1 MSAFPDILFLRPFWL
16 IGLAVVLALAL
27 VFRIRRSRTGD
38 WEKMIDPH
46 LMAAMARLGRVDMP
60 KVRGAGHAPFWA
72 AGLICL
78 AMTGP
83 AMRSGD
89 AQVFRNLGGVVFVM
103 DVSASMTTDKVWPD
117 VVTIARATLSGLG
130 SKPAALI
137 VFAGDSY
144 TASALSTDR
153 VHLGQT
159 VALLDTETVP
169 DKGSRPALAL
179 RQAAAML
186 DDAQII
192 AGDVVL
198 ITDGGGLGPQA
209 LDAAKAI
216 AELDGRLSVIQ
227 ARTQKSAD
235 DPDAGPALQALT
247 KTGNGRLYTLQETDA
262 VMRDFGRSDDV
273 RLEKSDYRLLF
284 WADYGRYLLVF
295 ALLPVAALFRR
306 RAV

>member
-1 MSAFPDILFLRPFWL
+1 MSAFPDILLLRPFWL
-16 IGLAVVLALAL
+16 IAVIGVMALAIM
-27 VFRIRRSRTGD
+27 FRIRRSRTGD

-46 LMAAMARLGRVDMP
+46 LMAAMARLGRVDIP
-60 KVRGAGHAPFWA
+60 KARGIGQAPFWA

-83 AMRSGD
+83 AMRSSD

-103 DVSASMTTDKVWPD
+103 DVSTSMTTDKAWQH
-117 VVTIARATLSGLG
+117 VVTIARATLSRLG
-130 SKPAALI
+130 SKPASLI

-144 TASALSTDR
+144 TASAFSTDR

-159 VALLDTETVP
+159 IALLDAETVP

-179 RQAAAML
+179 RQAATML

-209 LDAAKAI
+209 LEAAKAI
-216 AELDGRLSVIQ
+216 AELGGRLSVIQ
-227 ARTQKSAD
+227 ARTQKSTD

-247 KTGNGRLYTLQETDA
+247 KTGNGQLYTMQQTDA
-262 VMRDFGRSDDV
+262 VMRDVGRSDDV
-273 RLEKSDYRLLF
+273 RLERSDYRLLF
-284 WADYGRYLLVF
+284 WADYGRYLLVL

-306 RAV
+306 RAI